1 MRIMRST
8 VNPSPPGVLTVGHSN
23 HPWDVFV
30 GLLQRHAV
38 TALVDVRSV
47 PYSRFNPQFNCNRLE
62 RELAPCG
69 VQYVFLGRELGA
81 RSDDPACYDET
92 GRVQYARLARKPAFR
107 RGVDRVIQEAERNRI
122 ALMCAEKEPL
132 SCHRTILVAPALER
146 RKVEVQHILADGTLE
161 PHDHAIQRLI
171 DSLKLSAADL
181 FRSRRA
187 LVTEA
192 LVRRAARIGYVN
204 LEFATASVS
213 SVKKSKG

>member
-1 MRIMRST
+1 MAST

-47 PYSRFNPQFNCNRLE
+47 PYSRFNPQFNRNRLE
-62 RELAPCG
+62 CELPSCG
-69 VQYVFLGRELGA
+69 VRYVFLGRELGA

-92 GRVQYARLARKPAFR
+92 GRVQYDRLARTPAFR
-107 RGVDRVIQEAERNRI
+107 LGLDRIVQEAARNRV

-146 RKVEVQHILADGTLE
+146 RGVEIEHILADGTLE
-161 PHDHAIQRLI
+161 PHTYALHRLI
-171 DSLKLSAADL
+171 DSLKLPPTDL
-181 FRSRRA
+181 FRSRDI
-187 LVTEA
+187 LVAEA
-192 LVRRAARIGYVN
+192 LTRRAARIGYVN
-204 LEFATASVS
+204 PEFATVGASS
-213 SVKKSKG
+213 NRKSKW

>member
-1 MRIMRST
+1 MPST
-8 VNPSPPGVLTVGHSN
+8 VDPSPPGILTVGHSN
-23 HPWDVFV
+23 HPWGVFV

-47 PYSRFNPQFNCNRLE
+47 PYSRFNPQFNRNRLE
-62 RELAPCG
+62 RELEPCG

-107 RGVDRVIQEAERNRI
+107 RGVDRVVQEAERNRI

-146 RKVEVQHILADGTLE
+146 RKIEIQHILADGTLE
-161 PHDHAIQRLI
+161 PHDHAMQRLI
-171 DSLKLSAADL
+171 DGLKLPAADL
-181 FRSRRA
+181 FRSRHA
-187 LVTEA
+187 LVAEA
-192 LVRRAARIGYVN
+192 LTRCAARIGYVN
-204 LEFATASVS
+204 PEFATASAS
-213 SVKKSKG
+213 LVKKSKG

>member
-1 MRIMRST
+1 MPST
-8 VNPSPPGVLTVGHSN
+8 VDPSPPGILTVGHSN

-47 PYSRFNPQFNCNRLE
+47 PYSRFNPQFNRNRLE
-62 RELAPCG
+62 RELTPCG

-107 RGVDRVIQEAERNRI
+107 RGVARVIQEAERNRI

-132 SCHRTILVAPALER
+132 SCHRTILIAPALER

-161 PHDHAIQRLI
+161 PHDHAMQRLI
-171 DSLKLSAADL
+171 DGLKLPTADL
-181 FRSRRA
+181 FRSRHA

-192 LVRRAARIGYVN
+192 LTRRAARIGYVN
-204 LEFATASVS
+204 PKFATASVS
-213 SVKKSKG
+213 LVKKSKR

>member
-1 MRIMRST
+1 MRST

-30 GLLQRHAV
+30 SLLQRHAV

-47 PYSRFNPQFNCNRLE
+47 PYSRFNPQFNRNRLE
-62 RELAPCG
+62 RELTPGG

-107 RGVDRVIQEAERNRI
+107 RGVDRVIQEAARNRI

-146 RKVEVQHILADGTLE
+146 RGVEIRHILADGILE
-161 PHDHAIQRLI
+161 PHDHVMQRLI
-171 DSLKLSAADL
+171 DDLKLPAADL

-192 LVRRAARIGYVN
+192 LMRRAARIGYVN
-204 LEFATASVS
+204 PEFVTIRAPSNR
-213 SVKKSKG
+213 KIEE

>member
-1 MRIMRST
+1 MPST
-8 VNPSPPGVLTVGHSN
+8 VDPSPPGILTVGHSN

-30 GLLQRHAV
+30 GLLQCHAV
-38 TALVDVRSV
+38 TMLVDVRSV
-47 PYSRFNPQFNCNRLE
+47 PYSRFNPQFNRNRLE

-132 SCHRTILVAPALER
+132 SCHRTILVAQALER
-146 RKVEVQHILADGTLE
+146 RKVEIQHILADGTLE
-161 PHDHAIQRLI
+161 PHDHAMQRLI
-171 DSLKLSAADL
+171 DGLKLPTADL
-181 FRSRRA
+181 FRSRHA
-187 LVTEA
+187 LVAEA
-192 LVRRAARIGYVN
+192 LTRRAARIGYVN
-204 LEFATASVS
+204 PEFATASAS
-213 SVKKSKG
+213 LVKKSKG

>member
-1 MRIMRST
+1 MPST
-8 VNPSPPGVLTVGHSN
+8 VDPSPPGILTVGHSN

-47 PYSRFNPQFNCNRLE
+47 PHSRFNPQFNRNRLK

-146 RKVEVQHILADGTLE
+146 RRVEIQHILADGTLE
-161 PHDHAIQRLI
+161 PHDHAMQRLI
-171 DSLKLSAADL
+171 DSLRPPAADL

-192 LVRRAARIGYVN
+192 LARRAARIGYVN
-204 LEFATASVS
+204 PEFATASAS
-213 SVKKSKG
+213 LVKKSKG

>member
-1 MRIMRST
+1 MSST

-47 PYSRFNPQFNCNRLE
+47 PYSRFNPQFNRNRLE
-62 RELAPCG
+62 RELAPGG
-69 VQYVFLGRELGA
+69 VQYVFLGSELGA

-107 RGVDRVIQEAERNRI
+107 RGVDRVIQEAARNRI

-161 PHDHAIQRLI
+161 PHDHAMQRLI
-171 DSLKLSAADL
+171 DSLKLPAADL

-204 LEFATASVS
+204 PAFATASVS
-213 SVKKSKG
+213 SSKMSSG